1 MLIEVKKLYAE
12 ILVLQKEVCFWDDQG
27 RLCEIKEY
35 SGEDGGYM
43 VEVFQND
50 NCGFTAD
57 GGEKEILTHTE
68 GGQMTED
75 ENGYANPEWAIDF
88 AMEL

>member
-1 MLIEVKKLYAE
+1 
-12 ILVLQKEVCFWDDQG
+12 
-27 RLCEIKEY
+27 
-35 SGEDGGYM
+35 M
-43 VEVFQND
+43 VEVFASD
-50 NCGFTAD
+50 NCGFSAT
-57 GGEKEILTHTE
+57 GGEKEILTHVE